1 MFNHT
6 KIILFFLVIRKQL
19 FWTLLVVMNKCYTK
33 RFLKLDSALWNTEKG
48 CVSCM
53 NTCMYFFVFD
63 KRQRKVDTKF
73 FYIWKLFF
81 SLARFLFHLAD
92 VISILL
98 SKMDSIFAP
107 RFILWH
113 QNAEEKVW
121 ICIFEMK
128 GYIFRSARRGVG
140 TYALKVNYIF
150 SAKCWTNNL
159 HYFVKQ
165 ELF

>member
-1 MFNHT
+1 MH
-6 KIILFFLVIRKQL
+6 V
-19 FWTLLVVMNKCYTK
+19 
-33 RFLKLDSALWNTEKG
+33 
-48 CVSCM
+48 
-53 NTCMYFFVFD
+53 FFVFD

-92 VISILL
+92 VIGILL

-128 GYIFRSARRGVG
+128 GYIFRSARREGG

-150 SAKCWTNNL
+150 SAKFWTNNL

-165 ELF
+165 ELFQKKNHICLKFMMPISIEQFFFHRCMVCRFKPKE

>member
-1 MFNHT
+1 
-6 KIILFFLVIRKQL
+6 
-19 FWTLLVVMNKCYTK
+19 
-33 RFLKLDSALWNTEKG
+33 
-48 CVSCM
+48 M
-53 NTCMYFFVFD
+53 NTCMYFLYLIRD
-63 KRQRKVDTKF
+63 RERYIRYKVLLYLET
-73 FYIWKLFF
+73 FF
-81 SLARFLFHLAD
+81 SLASFLFYLAD
-92 VISILL
+92 VIGILL

-165 ELF
+165 ELYQKKNNIC

>member
-1 MFNHT
+1 MH
-6 KIILFFLVIRKQL
+6 V
-19 FWTLLVVMNKCYTK
+19 
-33 RFLKLDSALWNTEKG
+33 
-48 CVSCM
+48 
-53 NTCMYFFVFD
+53 FFVFD
-63 KRQRKVDTKF
+63 KRQRKIDTKF
-73 FYIWKLFF
+73 FYIWKLF
-81 SLARFLFHLAD
+81 SLARFLFYLAD

-128 GYIFRSARRGVG
+128 GYIFRSARREGG

-165 ELF
+165 ELFQKKNNICLQFIMPISIEQVFLYYEKKHKLSWWSKYP